1 MSFVARC
8 SPRIVACAAVES
20 HHGAQPLL
28 GCRVRAGFPSP
39 ADDHLDVELNLHD
52 HVVRR
57 PASTYFVRAE
67 GDSMQGDGI
76 HDGDLLVVDRSLEPL
91 PGRVVVIAVDGE
103 PTVKRLARDGERLL
117 LVASNPRFAPIPL
130 AGRECHVWGVV
141 THVVHALPALPGGHE

>member
-1 MSFVARC
+1 MRLPLSTTARVIG
-8 SPRIVACAAVES
+8 RAAPFPGEM
-20 HHGAQPLL
+20 AQPLM

-39 ADDHLDVELNLHD
+39 ADDHLDVEVDLHA

-57 PASTYFVRAE
+57 PAATYFVRAE
-67 GDSMQGDGI
+67 GDSMLGDGI

-103 PTVKRLARDGERLL
+103 PTVKRLECRGERTF

-130 AGRECHVWGVV
+130 AGRECQVWGVV
-141 THVVHALPALPGGHE
+141 THVLHALPGGEP

>member
-1 MSFVARC
+1 MRQALPSAVRLVGRAIIE
-8 SPRIVACAAVES
+8 PRG
-20 HHGAQPLL
+20 GAQPLM

-39 ADDHLDVELNLHD
+39 ADDHLDVEIDLHA

-67 GDSMQGDGI
+67 GDSMRGDGI
-76 HDGDLLVVDRSLEPL
+76 HHGDLLVVDRSLEPL

-103 PTVKRLARDGERLL
+103 PTVKRLARQGEGIVLL
-117 LVASNPRFAPIPL
+117 ASNPRFAPIPL

-141 THVVHALPALPGGHE
+141 THVVHALSEAAP

>member
-1 MSFVARC
+1 MSAAART
-8 SPRIVACAAVES
+8 SPPVIARAAPLPS
-20 HHGAQPLL
+20 RGGQPLL

-39 ADDHLDVELNLHD
+39 ADDHLDVDLNLHD

-57 PASTYFVRAE
+57 PAATYFVRAE
-67 GDSMQGDGI
+67 GDSMLGDGI
-76 HDGDLLVVDRSLEPL
+76 HHGDILVVDRSLEPL

-103 PTVKRLARDGERLL
+103 PTVKRLAREGGETL

-141 THVVHALPALPGGHE
+141 THVVHALPGGGA